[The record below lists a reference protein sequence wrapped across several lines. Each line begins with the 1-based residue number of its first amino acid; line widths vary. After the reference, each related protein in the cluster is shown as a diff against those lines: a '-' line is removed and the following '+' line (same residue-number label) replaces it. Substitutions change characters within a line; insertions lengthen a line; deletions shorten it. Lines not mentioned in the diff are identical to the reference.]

1 MLDVCLL
8 GTGGMMPLPRRYL
21 TSLLTR
27 CNGSSLLIDC
37 GEGTQVALRESGW
50 SFNPI
55 DVILVTHFH
64 GDHVSGIP
72 GLLLSMGNAE
82 RTEPVTI
89 VGPKGI
95 ERVVSALRVIAP
107 ELPFEV
113 NFIELTEQNE
123 SLTIND
129 YVITAFKV
137 RHNVVC
143 YGYTLEIK
151 RAGKFLAE
159 KAKENNVPLKIWNR
173 LQKGETLEFEGVTYT
188 PDMILG
194 PERKG
199 IKLTYVT
206 DTRPCPEIINQ
217 ATGADLL
224 ICEGMYGEPGSEQR
238 AAEHK
243 HMNFAEA
250 ANIAKKAQV
259 PELWLT
265 HYSPA
270 MAKPELYKDYV
281 RSIFPNTKVCRD
293 GRTTTLEFD
302 KNE

>member
-95 ERVVSALRVIAP
+95 ERVVSSLRVIAP

-113 NFIELTEQNE
+113 KFIELTEQKE

-206 DTRPCPEIINQ
+206 DTRPCPEIITQ

-250 ANIAKKAQV
+250 ATIAKKAQV